1 MVFKFVM
8 LFFSWIFRFA
18 LDLNIYSHR
27 KHLKPISSCF
37 LFKNIQV
44 CTGCEQLF
52 RERTIKPIS
61 SYFLSH
67 EYSGL
72 YWIWTII
79 HKENTWNQFCHAFCL
94 VNIQV
99 CTGSE
104 QLFTER
110 HLKPISP
117 CFLSSE
123 DKRHG
128 EISILSIHLF
138 WKFTSGPPRNLGAPW
153 SKILASFGAD
163 DPLG

>member
-1 MVFKFVM
+1 MFKLSGKLEISSYFDQLSANIGKIMVDFLCNECGKCFEQGVNLAVHQIRTYDKRSFTCEKCGEASVGKSTYNNHM
-8 LFFSWIFRFA
+8 RKHTNAVAKPKALRNVISAHIIIIA

-72 YWIWTII
+72 YWI
-79 HKENTWNQFCHAFCL
+79 
-94 VNIQV
+94 
-99 CTGSE
+99 
-104 QLFTER
+104 
-110 HLKPISP
+110 
-117 CFLSSE
+117 
-123 DKRHG
+123 
-128 EISILSIHLF
+128 
-138 WKFTSGPPRNLGAPW
+138 
-153 SKILASFGAD
+153 
-163 DPLG
+163 